1 VSINSARGDATV
13 VMDLRATKFFAL
25 GGERRVATF
34 VEVFNVLNNVNFGGS
49 YTGNGRSVVFRQ
61 PSGGF
66 IPGIGYPRQLQLG
79 ARFLF

>member
-1 VSINSARGDATV
+1 
-13 VMDLRATKFFAL
+13 MCLDLRATKFFAL
-25 GGERRVATF
+25 GGGGDRKLAVFA
-34 VEVFNVLNNVNFGGS
+34 EVFNALNNVNFGAS
-49 YTGNGRSVVFRQ
+49 YTGNGRSVLFRQ

>member
-1 VSINSARGDATV
+1 
-13 VMDLRATKFFAL
+13 MDLRATKFFAL